1 MDLGGVV
8 HTILVVDDDRAMR
21 LALGSVLKDRHFQVV
36 EAASGSEAIAICSRE
51 KPAAIL
57 LDLMMPE
64 MSGMEVMER
73 LKPLCEDVPIIVIS
87 GHADVPTA
95 VASMKLGAYDFI
107 VKPPDIERLFVVL
120 QHAIEK
126 RELARELRRLHTA
139 ASTSLEW
146 MLGKSSRMK
155 GIIQQI
161 QQVAR
166 TDFTV
171 VLEGETGVGKSFVAG
186 IIHSLSSRADRP
198 FVRVDMAAIPETL
211 VESELFGYER
221 GAYTGAVSAKNGF
234 FEKAHGGTLFVD
246 ELENMSLLVQTKF
259 LSVLE
264 ERKIRHLGGSEH
276 VAIDVRMLAATNR
289 NTKEAIRDNAFRKD
303 LYYRLSEFVI
313 TVPPLRERTE
323 DIPFLAQKFLVEAC
337 ADLQRPGMS
346 LDEETHIFLMQYPWP
361 GNVRELRNVIRRAV
375 LMSEQPVIS
384 PDQVQYLI
392 EDTDVSGG
400 PESSSALLPLKE
412 LSALA
417 VRDVEKKAIQRAMTE
432 AKGNKTRAASM
443 LQVDFKTLQTKIREY
458 DIQ

>member
-1 MDLGGVV
+1 
-8 HTILVVDDDRAMR
+8 MR
-21 LALGSVLKDRHFQVV
+21 CALTSVLKEHHFQVI
-36 EAASGSEAIAICSRE
+36 EAPGGSVAIEICSRE
-51 KPAAIL
+51 KPSAIL

-64 MSGMEVMER
+64 MNGMDVMER

-87 GHADVPTA
+87 GHADIPAA
-95 VASMKLGAYDFI
+95 VAAMKLGAYDFI
-107 VKPPDIERLFVVL
+107 VKPPDIDRLLVVL

-126 RELARELRRLHTA
+126 GELARELKRLHAA

-146 MLGKSSRMK
+146 LLGRSARMK

-186 IIHSLSSRADRP
+186 IIHSLSSRAERP

-221 GAYTGAVSAKNGF
+221 GAFTGAVSAKSGF
-234 FEKAHGGTLFVD
+234 FEQASSGTLFID
-246 ELENMSLLVQTKF
+246 ELQNMSLLVQTKF

-264 ERKIRHLGGSEH
+264 EKKIRHLGGNEQ
-276 VAIDVRMLAATNR
+276 VDIDLRIIAATNSSTR
-289 NTKEAIRDNAFRKD
+289 DAIRENKFRKD

-323 DIPFLAQKFLVEAC
+323 DIPFLTQKFLAEAC
-337 ADLQRPGMS
+337 ADLQRPGMT
-346 LDEETHIFLMQYPWP
+346 LDEDTFVFLIQYPWP

-375 LMSEQPVIS
+375 LMAEDTVIRS
-384 PDQVQYLI
+384 GDVQYLI
-392 EDTDVSGG
+392 DDIAPSGD
-400 PESSSALLPLKE
+400 PEVPSELLPLKE
-412 LSALA
+412 LSAIA
-417 VRDVEKKAIQRAMTE
+417 VRDVEKRAIQRAM
-432 AKGNKTRAASM
+432 AASRGNKTKAASM
-443 LQVDFKTLQTKIREY
+443 LQIDFKTLQTKIREY
-458 DIQ
+458 GVV